1 MTEKKFEKY
10 FLKEPFGKVMRGG
23 PGIKV
28 PPGTPIDKPY
38 WIGIGQEEPEAWGF
52 PLSMVLRPIWQQ
64 PPGYADGGGTHS
76 HHEGE
81 VLYFIGGDPMNFKE
95 FGAEVEFYI
104 DGEQYFI
111 TSTTF
116 VYIPPDVPHCPLF
129 FRKVDKPIMFGHIMF
144 TPMYESTQQKP

>member
-1 MTEKKFEKY
+1 MAEKKYEKY

-64 PPGYADGGGTHS
+64 PPGYEDGGGTHS

-95 FGAEVEFYI
+95 FGAEVEFHI

>member
-1 MTEKKFEKY
+1 MAAKKYEKY

-28 PPGTPIDKPY
+28 PPGTPVDKPY

-64 PPGYADGGGTHS
+64 PPNFKDGGGTHS

-81 VLYFIGGDPMNFKE
+81 VLYFIGGNPMNFKE
-95 FGAEVEFYI
+95 FGAEVEFHI
-104 DGEQYFI
+104 DGEPYFI
-111 TSTTF
+111 TCTTF
-116 VYIPPDVPHCPLF
+116 VYIPPDLPHCPLF

-144 TPMYESTQQKP
+144 TPMYESTKH

>member
-1 MTEKKFEKY
+1 MAVKKYDKL
-10 FLKEPFGKVMRGG
+10 FLREPFGRVTPG
-23 PGIKV
+23 PGIKA
-28 PPGTPIDKPY
+28 PPGAPIDKPF

-64 PPGYADGGGTHS
+64 PPNYKDGGGTHS

-95 FGAEVEFYI
+95 FGAEVEFHI
-104 DGEQYFI
+104 DGEPYFI
-111 TSTTF
+111 TCTTF
-116 VYIPPDVPHCPLF
+116 VYIPPDLPHCPLF

-144 TPMYESTQQKP
+144 TPMYESTKH